1 MTIFNR
7 PTRKRPKSSISNL
20 LRWPVVGTALAW
32 CGIGLIAGALVHP
45 VVAVLA
51 GAALVA
57 LGYFIGAFEQ
67 IDVETLRK
75 GSEDRT

>member
-1 MTIFNR
+1 M
-7 PTRKRPKSSISNL
+7 

-32 CGIGLIAGALVHP
+32 CGIGLVAGALVHP
-45 VVAVLA
+45 AIAVLA
-51 GAALVA
+51 GAVLVA

-75 GSEDRT
+75 GSEDQT